1 MPGEPFNSR
10 SMTQKTASTS
20 VSADAPGKVTVTTID
35 GGATGGYC
43 AIGSCVTATAPITRM
58 NSAMTHAKIGRSIKK
73 RAMHYS
79 CKHADI
85 AFDGRVLESAAVVTV
100 VTAIR
105 PSGLPE
111 PPCCR
116 LYRRFYRKRAALHS
130 KLARTASR
138 APA

>member
-1 MPGEPFNSR
+1 
-10 SMTQKTASTS
+10 
-20 VSADAPGKVTVTTID
+20 
-35 GGATGGYC
+35 
-43 AIGSCVTATAPITRM
+43 M
-58 NSAMTHAKIGRSIKK
+58 NSAMTLAKIGRSIKK

-138 APA
+138 APACPARWAPSSFSGSHRPQPTHQKTNQQAPPID